1 MIKNLEQPYIFAPL
15 NYFQEF
21 LYAKTQKS
29 AFKTELQE
37 LNIDSFCNT
46 VQAIMSITYL
56 FNPIINI
63 NFNSLGLEGWISI
76 KAWFESNKRVRGR
89 AVKIQNH
96 VVAGIQGHAMAKA
109 PTGVAHALL
118 YIVKVSLSFLLL
130 Y

>member
-21 LYAKTQKS
+21 LYAKAQKS

-76 KAWFESNKRVRGR
+76 KA
-89 AVKIQNH
+89 
-96 VVAGIQGHAMAKA
+96 
-109 PTGVAHALL
+109 
-118 YIVKVSLSFLLL
+118 
-130 Y
+130 